1 MPWHPCL
8 HCGEETSNRCKYCE
22 RSYCDIDCRRKDEV
36 EHIKVHM
43 NIQRTMPQNIERA
56 QKAGK
61 LAQVLFYTFMEN
73 TWNYDMRRVCIKR
86 NQDGDL
92 VAVEV
97 TDGAGVLGSLTGQTD
112 CKRYAGGWFTRF
124 PVNNFGTFDEDAKH
138 ALLTDHSSIWAFVVM
153 HAVIQALFQGMQ
165 RDLSYT

>member
-1 MPWHPCL
+1 MPWRPCL

-43 NIQRTMPQNIERA
+43 NVDRAMLWNIERA
-56 QKAGK
+56 RKAGR
-61 LAQVLFYTFMEN
+61 LAQLLLSAFMEN

-86 NQDGDL
+86 DQNADL

-97 TDGAGVLGSLTGQTD
+97 TDGAGVLGSLAGHTD
-112 CKRYAGGWFTRF
+112 CKTYAGGWLTKF
-124 PVNNFGTFDEDAKH
+124 PVNSFGTFDEDAKH
-138 ALLTDHSSIWAFVVM
+138 ALLTDRSSIWAFVVM
-153 HAVIQALFQGMQ
+153 HAAVQALFQGMP
-165 RDLSYT
+165 